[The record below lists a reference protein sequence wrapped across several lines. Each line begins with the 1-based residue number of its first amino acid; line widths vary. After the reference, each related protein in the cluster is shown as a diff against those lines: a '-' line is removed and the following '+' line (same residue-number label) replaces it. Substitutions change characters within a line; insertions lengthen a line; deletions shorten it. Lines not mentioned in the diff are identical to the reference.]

1 MKACVM
7 KIIDRYVSKNLLISF
22 LFTLTIFTFVLFSGT
37 LFKIAQMFIGK
48 INFFFIGEFFI
59 YSIPYLLAY
68 AIPMSFLTANLLVF
82 GQLSAENEI
91 TALKASGINIFRI
104 ILAPIIL
111 SLILTGVCI
120 FINDVLLPYCHFEL
134 RKLKYQIS
142 TESPEALL
150 EAGVLIDYFD
160 DYLIYIDEIEGKNMS
175 KVSIQ
180 QSTKDEPTR
189 FIKAESGT
197 FSVSPEKKA
206 IVLKLNNVIVEQQS
220 KEKPTGKDNEG
231 VPNFI
236 HAQMGMVPV
245 ELKLDDEDAISG
257 RRKYTKRLKD
267 YSIRELKNMIGE
279 KKVEMKDSGPYERN
293 EARKEISKMLT
304 EINTRLSLAFS
315 CLGLLFIGVSL
326 GIRTHRSEKTVGIPI
341 SLTLFAIH
349 YGFTLFGK
357 ALEKKPVFHPEIIVW
372 LPDICLGI
380 LGLYLIYKI
389 AYK

>member
-1 MKACVM
+1 M
-7 KIIDRYVSKNLLISF
+7 KIIDRYIFKNLLISF
-22 LFTLTIFTFVLFSGT
+22 ALTLTIFTFVLFTGT

-48 INFFFIGEFFI
+48 INVIFIGKFFL

-104 ILAPIIL
+104 ILAPVIM
-111 SLILTGVCI
+111 SLLLTGSCI
-120 FINDVLLPYCHFEL
+120 FINDVLLPHCHYEL

-160 DYLIYIDEIEGKNMS
+160 DYLIYVDEIDGKNMS

-180 QSTKDEPTR
+180 QNSANEPTR

-197 FSVSPEKKA
+197 FSVSQEKKA
-206 IVLKLNNVIVEQQS
+206 IILKLNDVIVEQQAKGQPS
-220 KEKPTGKDNEG
+220 DNNNEG

-236 HAQMGMVPV
+236 HAQMGMVPI
-245 ELKLDDEDAISG
+245 ELKLDGEDSLSG
-257 RRKYTKRLKD
+257 KKKYTKRLKD
-267 YSIRELKNMIGE
+267 YSIRELRTMISQ
-279 KKVEMKDSGPYERN
+279 KKAEMPEYTPYQHK
-293 EARKEISKMLT
+293 EAVKEISKMLT

-357 ALEKKPVFHPEIIVW
+357 ALEKKPAFYPEIIVW
-372 LPDICLGI
+372 IPDICLGI